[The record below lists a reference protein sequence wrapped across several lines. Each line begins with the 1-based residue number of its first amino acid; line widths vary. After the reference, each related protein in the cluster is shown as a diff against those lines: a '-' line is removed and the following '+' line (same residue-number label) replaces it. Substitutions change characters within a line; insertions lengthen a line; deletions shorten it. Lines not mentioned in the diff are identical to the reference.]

1 MLFPP
6 KTCRARGTDR
16 TRINRHV
23 LLRFAEEL
31 ENRRLLSNV
40 SWTGGAGTLNW
51 TDANNWSNHAVPGTS
66 DNVMITTSVAG
77 AITISSVARS
87 INSLTDST
95 ASLALSGGSLTLAV
109 SSSISKIFTLS
120 GGTLTPNGGLS
131 VNSTTFNFNGGSI
144 GGTVT
149 LLNSALAIG
158 TGSIGTAS
166 FVLEG
171 SDTLTGNVA
180 AGQTLSVQGSAVG
193 GNATLTSTGN
203 VTNAGTILLE
213 SQNVGYSDTLSAPTG
228 SGSFTNAAGG
238 TIQVANGSGGRAR
251 STAT

>member
-1 MLFPP
+1 M
-6 KTCRARGTDR
+6 
-16 TRINRHV
+16 
-23 LLRFAEEL
+23 
-31 ENRRLLSNV
+31 
-40 SWTGGAGTLNW
+40 
-51 TDANNWSNHAVPGTS
+51 
-66 DNVMITTSVAG
+66 
-77 AITISSVARS
+77 
-87 INSLTDST
+87 
-95 ASLALSGGSLTLAV
+95 
-109 SSSISKIFTLS
+109 
-120 GGTLTPNGGLS
+120 
-131 VNSTTFNFNGGSI
+131 NSTTFNFNGGSI

-238 TIQVANGSGGRAR
+238 TIQVANGSGGPLDQRQPDEPGARSASARAR
-251 STAT
+251 PWP